1 MGSCVSLNLMKAMEA
16 YTGRYYNYIM
26 FYFRQLWL

>member
-16 YTGRYYNYIM
+16 YTGRYYP
-26 FYFRQLWL
+26 